1 MGRSWF
7 FDGWS
12 GASNCFVISSDCRS
26 GPKEFIG
33 KDNGLL
39 FKNNNLDDLINKFNE
54 FNLMSAKDVNK
65 KIINAKKQSKNYTVF
80 SHYKQLLSI
89 F

>member
-1 MGRSWF
+1 MKIISSYWVKKNIFKYLKKCKCFISTSLWEDPGF
-7 FDGWS
+7 VMVEAA
-12 GASNCFVISSDCRS
+12 ASNCFVISSDCRS

-54 FNLMSAKDVNK
+54 F
-65 KIINAKKQSKNYTVF
+65 I
-80 SHYKQLLSI
+80 
-89 F
+89 